1 MNELELRHLRVICA
15 VADAGSLSK
24 AAVQLGVSQPAL
36 TAQLQRLE
44 RRVGGLL
51 FARTGTGVV
60 PTDLGSYVL
69 TSARLLLGEVEDLMA
84 GIKQRTQ
91 ATTVT
96 GVVRVGGPPGLIVPL
111 FATAIADR
119 LGGAEATI
127 DIETHPVEV
136 LRKLAD
142 RKLDFAILEEN
153 PGFRTPLPAHLHA
166 RVMLRAPLFVAL
178 AETHPLAHRAVIDLV
193 DLADESWV
201 MPPVAEGTEQLAFV
215 RACAGRGFTPRIK
228 HQMSDSTTTRAL
240 VQAGA
245 VTLAKPVAREGNGLV
260 IRSLA
265 GTPLRQE
272 IVLVWH
278 EESTLVGAVE
288 KAPASVLAAYAQLV
302 DTNPLFA
309 AWWERHKDSPLDPVD
324 EPVARTLNPS

>member
-1 MNELELRHLRVICA
+1 MNELELRHLRVIRA

-44 RRVGGLL
+44 RRIGGLL

-69 TSARLLLGEVEDLMA
+69 TAARMLLTDVEDMMT

-96 GVVRVGGPPGLIVPL
+96 GVVRIGGPPGLIIPL

-119 LGGAEATI
+119 LGGAEASI
-127 DIETHPVEV
+127 DIETQPAELV
-136 LRKLAD
+136 RKVAD
-142 RKLDFAILEEN
+142 RKLDFAVLEDN
-153 PGFRTPLPAHLHA
+153 PGFRTQLPPSLHS

-178 AETHPLAHRAVIDLV
+178 SASHPLAGNHEIELR
-193 DLADESWV
+193 DLAQDNWV
-201 MPPVAEGTEQLAFV
+201 MPPIAEGTEQLAFA
-215 RACAGRGFTPRIK
+215 RACATKGFAPKIK

-240 VQAGA
+240 VQGGA
-245 VTLAKPVAREGNGLV
+245 VTLAKPVAQEGGGLV
-260 IRSLA
+260 IRALV

-278 EESTLVGAVE
+278 EDSTLAGAAE
-288 KAPASVLAAYAQLV
+288 QAPESLLSAYGQLV
-302 DTNPLFA
+302 GTNPLFA
-309 AWWERHKDSPLDPVD
+309 AWWAAHKDAPM
-324 EPVARTLNPS
+324 EPTSKN

>member
-1 MNELELRHLRVICA
+1 MTELELRHLRVICA

-69 TSARLLLGEVEDLMA
+69 TTARLLLGEVDDLMA

-91 ATTVT
+91 TATAT
-96 GVVRVGGPPGLIVPL
+96 GVVRVGGPPGLIVPM
-111 FATAIADR
+111 FATSIADR
-119 LGGAEATI
+119 LGGAEAAI
-127 DIETHPVEV
+127 EIETQPIEL
-136 LRKLAD
+136 LRKLVD
-142 RKLDFAILEEN
+142 RKLDFAVLEEN
-153 PGFRTPLPAHLHA
+153 PGFRTPLPSHLHA
-166 RVMLRAPLFVAL
+166 RVMLRAPLFVAISENHRLAGRTAIDL
-178 AETHPLAHRAVIDLV
+178 AE
-193 DLADESWV
+193 LADDNWV

-215 RACAGRGFTPRIK
+215 RACAARGFTPRIR

-240 VQAGA
+240 VEAGA
-245 VTLAKPVAREGNGLV
+245 VTLAKSVAREGNGLV
-260 IRSLA
+260 IRALVDS
-265 GTPLRQE
+265 PLLQE
-272 IVLVWH
+272 IILVWH
-278 EESTLVGAVE
+278 EDN
-288 KAPASVLAAYAQLV
+288 VLADAAGEAPKLLFDAYDQLT

-309 AWWERHKDSPLDPVD
+309 SWWAENRDKPV
-324 EPVARTLNPS
+324 EEVTLPR

>member
-69 TSARLLLGEVEDLMA
+69 TTARLLLGEVDDLMA

-91 ATTVT
+91 TTT
-96 GVVRVGGPPGLIVPL
+96 AAGVVRIGGPPGLIVPL

-119 LGGAEATI
+119 LGGAEAAI
-127 DIETHPVEV
+127 DIETQPTEL

-142 RKLDFAILEEN
+142 RKLDFAVLEEN
-153 PGFRTPLPAHLHA
+153 PGFRTPLPSHLYA

-178 AETHPLAHRAVIDLV
+178 AEDHRLAQRDDIDLAE
-193 DLADESWV
+193 LADENWV

-215 RACAGRGFTPRIK
+215 RACAARGFTPRIK

-265 GTPLRQE
+265 GNPMRQE

-278 EESTLVGAVE
+278 EDSTLAGAAKE
-288 KAPASVLAAYAQLV
+288 APESLLAAYGQLT

-309 AWWERHKDSPLDPVD
+309 AWWAENKDSPV
-324 EPVARTLNPS
+324 EPEVTQPR

>member
-69 TSARLLLGEVEDLMA
+69 TTARLLLGEVDDLMA

-91 ATTVT
+91 STTAT

-119 LGGAEATI
+119 LGGAEAAI
-127 DIETHPVEV
+127 EIETQPTEV
-136 LRKLAD
+136 LRKLVD
-142 RKLDFAILEEN
+142 RKLDFAVLEEN
-153 PGFRTPLPAHLHA
+153 PGFRTPLPAHVHA

-178 AETHPLAHRAVIDLV
+178 AENHPLAHRGDIDLAE
-193 DLADESWV
+193 LADENWV

-215 RACAGRGFTPRIK
+215 RACAARGFTPRIR

-260 IRSLA
+260 IRGLV
-265 GTPLRQE
+265 GNPMLQE

-278 EESTLVGAVE
+278 EDSNLADAARE
-288 KAPASVLAAYAQLV
+288 APKSLLEAYDQLT

-309 AWWERHKDSPLDPVD
+309 AWWAEHKHSPIQPEVS
-324 EPVARTLNPS
+324 PPAR

>member
-1 MNELELRHLRVICA
+1 MTELELRHLRVIRA

-69 TSARLLLGEVEDLMA
+69 SAARVLLNDVDELMA
-84 GIKQRTQ
+84 GIRQRTQ
-91 ATTVT
+91 ATTVA
-96 GVVRVGGPPGLIVPL
+96 GLVRVGGPPGIVVPL
-111 FATAIADR
+111 FAAAIAER
-119 LGGAEATI
+119 LGGAEASI
-127 DIETHPVEV
+127 DIDTQPGELV
-136 LRKLAD
+136 RKVAD
-142 RKLDFAILEEN
+142 QQLDFAVLEDN
-153 PGFRTPLPAHLHA
+153 PGFRTPLPAQVRS
-166 RVMLRAPLFVAL
+166 RVILRAPLFVAL
-178 AETHPLAHRAVIDLV
+178 AEDHPLAGRGEI
-193 DLADESWV
+193 DLADLAGESWV
-201 MPPVAEGTEQLAFV
+201 MPSVAEGTEQLAFM
-215 RACAGRGFTPRIK
+215 RACTTSGFSPKIK

-278 EESTLVGAVE
+278 EESTLTAE
-288 KAPASVLAAYAQLV
+288 RAPASLLSAYAQLT

-309 AWWERHKDSPLDPVD
+309 AWWAEHKDAPIGQ
-324 EPVARTLNPS
+324 T

>member
-1 MNELELRHLRVICA
+1 MSELELRHLRVIRA

-24 AAVQLGVSQPAL
+24 AAVRLGVSQPAL

-69 TSARLLLGEVEDLMA
+69 TTARVLLAEVDDLMA
-84 GIKQRTQ
+84 GIKQRTRTAVGAGQ
-91 ATTVT
+91 L
-96 GVVRVGGPPGLIVPL
+96 RVGGPPGLIVPL
-111 FATAIADR
+111 FATAIALR
-119 LGGAEATI
+119 LGGAEAAI
-127 DIETHPVEV
+127 DIDMQPAELVRKV
-136 LRKLAD
+136 LDHKV
-142 RKLDFAILEEN
+142 DFVILEEN
-153 PGFRTPLPAHLHA
+153 PGFRTPLPAALHS
-166 RVMLRAPLFVAL
+166 RVTLSAPLFVAL
-178 AETHPLAHRAVIDLV
+178 AETHPLAGRGEI
-193 DLADESWV
+193 DLADLAGESWV
-201 MPPVAEGTEQLAFV
+201 VPPVAEGTEQLAFV
-215 RACAGRGFTPRIK
+215 RACAASGFVPRIK
-228 HQMSDSTTTRAL
+228 HQMTDSTTTRAL

-260 IRSLA
+260 IRAIA

-278 EESTLVGAVE
+278 AEHTPADAAEH
-288 KAPASVLAAYAQLV
+288 APASLLSAYARLT

-309 AWWERHKDSPLDPVD
+309 AWWSEHAP
-324 EPVARTLNPS
+324 AAATG

>member
-1 MNELELRHLRVICA
+1 MSELELRHLRVIRA

-69 TSARLLLGEVEDLMA
+69 SSARALLNDVDELMA
-84 GIKQRTQ
+84 GIRQRTQ
-91 ATTVT
+91 AATHT
-96 GVVRVGGPPGLIVPL
+96 GQVRVGGPAGLIVPL
-111 FATAIADR
+111 FATAIAKR

-127 DIETHPVEV
+127 DIDMHPAELVRKV
-136 LRKLAD
+136 LDHKV
-142 RKLDFAILEEN
+142 DFAVLEEN
-153 PGFRTPLPAHLHA
+153 PGFRTSLPPRLLS
-166 RVMLRAPLFVAL
+166 RVMFRAPLFLAL
-178 AETHPLAHRAVIDLV
+178 AVDHPLAGHQEIHLPE
-193 DLADESWV
+193 LAGESWV
-201 MPPVAEGTEQLAFV
+201 MPPVAEGTEQLAFTRV
-215 RACAGRGFTPRIK
+215 CAQAGFTPNIK

-245 VTLAKPVAREGNGLV
+245 VTLAKPVAREDAGIV
-260 IRSLA
+260 IRPIV
-265 GTPLRQE
+265 GTPMRQD

-278 EESTLVGAVE
+278 EESALAGAAE
-288 KAPASVLAAYAQLV
+288 QAPKALLEAYSQLT

-309 AWWERHKDSPLDPVD
+309 AWWSRFRPEEG
-324 EPVARTLNPS
+324 EPV